1 MNKSQLASSLEQ
13 EGMGNK
19 SVEETTATLID
30 INQAL
35 LQSVGVSHASLETVC
50 ALTKHL
56 GASTKLTG
64 AGGGGCC
71 MTFLPDPTL
80 GPEIRAAIE
89 GHQGEWNFSCLES
102 SVGGSG
108 VLYTDPTDFPS
119 SSPPQPPP
127 KHKRHTHYYLS
138 YKQPS
143 TWLLATSAA
152 AAAALM
158 FTLRPLI
165 SRP

>member
-1 MNKSQLASSLEQ
+1 MNKSQLASSSEQ
-13 EGMGNK
+13 KVMGK
-19 SVEETTATLID
+19 SAEETTATLID

-71 MTFLPDPTL
+71 MTFLPDPSMGT
-80 GPEIRAAIE
+80 EIRAAIE
-89 GHQGEWNFSCLES
+89 SYQGEWNFSCLES

-108 VLYTDPTDFPS
+108 VLYTDPTDFPE
-119 SSPPQPPP
+119 SSPPQPHP
-127 KHKRHTHYYLS
+127 KPKRHTQYYLS
-138 YKQPS
+138 CPKQPS

-165 SRP
+165 SRT